1 MLLDYIMDNRKEI
14 LDIFKKHGASNVV
27 IIGSVSRREETSE
40 SDIDFVANLKKDG
53 KNNPDLQAHTDLI
66 IELKKYFN
74 GRKIELAS
82 HEQIECQYPNAL
94 SRGISL

>member
-1 MLLDYIMDNRKEI
+1 MLLDFIIENRQEI
-14 LDIFKKHGASNVV
+14 LDIFEKYGASNVK
-27 IIGSVSRREETSE
+27 IIGSVSRREETSD

-53 KNNPDLQAHTDLI
+53 NNNLDLQAHTDLI
-66 IELKKYFN
+66 IELKRYFN